1 MDDNTEDG
9 FENEENYYAFLN
21 IAKSVN
27 LLKNQTSKTVH
38 FANILHQ
45 NYEI

>member
-27 LLKNQTSKTVH
+27 ETFILCKKM
-38 FANILHQ
+38 FERLHQ
-45 NYEI
+45 TYEIF